1 MNDERGFPMTTV
13 PHLARALQELFT
25 TTAERLARRTG
36 FVQRRS
42 KLTGALFAQTLV
54 FGWLADPQIS
64 LCGLGQVAAALG
76 VAISA
81 QSLDERFSEAAAV
94 FLEEMLTR
102 AVQTVIAAEPVA
114 IPLLQRFSAVV
125 LLDSSTISLPAA
137 LAPWWPGCTPGTAAL
152 KLHVR
157 YDLCRG
163 QLAGLVVREARVS
176 DQRTALQHAPLPR
189 GALRLSDLGFF
200 ALEVFAQMSE
210 QGVYWLSRLA
220 SGTALYTAD
229 GVRWDALALLE
240 RQGTL
245 SVDLPVRLGVDQ
257 RLAGR
262 LLAERVPAPVAQQ
275 RRRRL
280 RSEAKRRGR
289 TPSAHQLA
297 CCDWTMLVTSVP
309 AALLSLH
316 EALVLA
322 QARWQVELLFKLW
335 KSHGHIDESRSAKP
349 WRLLTEVFAKLLA
362 MLVQHWLLLT
372 GCWQIPARSLTKAA
386 QTVRQHALHLAS
398 AFACPIRLADA
409 LAVVQRCIAAG
420 CRLNP
425 RKKQPNTYQLLLEPS
440 LLELA

>member
-1 MNDERGFPMTTV
+1 MTTV
-13 PHLARALQELFT
+13 PQLASALHELFT

-36 FVQRRS
+36 FVRRTS
-42 KLTGALFAQTLV
+42 KLSGALFAQTLV

-64 LCGLGQVAAALG
+64 LCGLSQVAAALG

-81 QSLDERFSEAAAV
+81 QSLDERFTEAAAV
-94 FLEEMLTR
+94 FLEALLTR
-102 AVQTVIAAEPVA
+102 AVQQVIAADPVA
-114 IPLLQRFSAVV
+114 IPLLERFSAVV

-163 QLAGLVVREARVS
+163 QLGGLVVRESRVS
-176 DQRTALQHAPLPR
+176 DRRTPLQSAPLPR

-220 SGTALYTAD
+220 AGTALYTAD
-229 GVRWDALALLE
+229 GRRWDVLELLAH
-240 RQGTL
+240 QGTPTL
-245 SVDLPVRLGVDQ
+245 DLAVTLGVEQ
-257 RLAGR
+257 RLPGR
-262 LLAERVPAPVAQQ
+262 LLAARVPTPVAQQ

-280 RSEAKRRGR
+280 RAEAKRRGR
-289 TPSAHQLA
+289 TPSTHQLA
-297 CCDWTMLVTSVP
+297 CCDWTLLVTSVP
-309 AALLSLH
+309 AALLSLQ

-322 QARWQVELLFKLW
+322 RARWQVELLFKLW

-349 WRLLTEVFAKLLA
+349 WRLLCEVFAKLLA
-362 MLVQHWLLLT
+362 MLVQHWLLIT
-372 GCWQIPARSLTKAA
+372 SCWDCPGRSLTKAA

-398 AFACPIRLADA
+398 AFACPTLLGHA
-409 LAVVQRCIAAG
+409 LGVIQRCIAAG

-425 RKKQPNTYQLLLEPS
+425 RKKQPNTYQSLLEPALS
-440 LLELA
+440 RFS